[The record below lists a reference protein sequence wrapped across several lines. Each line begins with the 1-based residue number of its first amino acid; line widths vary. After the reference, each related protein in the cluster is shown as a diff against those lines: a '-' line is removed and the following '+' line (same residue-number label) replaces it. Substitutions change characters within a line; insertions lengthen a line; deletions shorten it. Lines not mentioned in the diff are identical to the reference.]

1 MGVSH
6 CRLTAAINRACVVV
20 LVQRC
25 LRGERKVSGRSIMV
39 GMMIFSI
46 VVG

>member
-1 MGVSH
+1 M
-6 CRLTAAINRACVVV
+6 V
-20 LVQRC
+20 LVHRC
-25 LRGERKVSGRSIMV
+25 LQGESRVSGMSMIV

>member
-1 MGVSH
+1 MAIS
-6 CRLTAAINRACVVV
+6 RLCVVV
-20 LVQRC
+20 LVHRC
-25 LRGERKVSGRSIMV
+25 LQGERKVSGRSMMV